1 MLPKPERVWPHC
13 FFPDGYQKGTVLK
26 KKRQSPV
33 HRAGAAPFLAL
44 LWTVQASQ
52 NLTEFRML
60 AIGLVGLHT
69 GEPGCLEGYHVHI
82 WRGTLGD
89 CHCILPCS
97 GSGVR
102 VISPLPLNTHKDFC
116 FGISH
121 KKMETYPDCFIS
133 IRKSLGL
140 EKTIRVEP
148 HTQGLMQECCE
159 SQPAR
164 STKQDPA
171 SQNHN
176 QTKPTK

>member
-1 MLPKPERVWPHC
+1 MLLGLQISALSDEKRRWGQGPAGGSSLWWTVNKPLDNCKCAEKSMLPKPERVWPHC
-13 FFPDGYQKGTVLK
+13 FFPDGYQKGTVLKK

-102 VISPLPLNTHKDFC
+102 VISPP
-116 FGISH
+116 
-121 KKMETYPDCFIS
+121 PQ
-133 IRKSLGL
+133 
-140 EKTIRVEP
+140 
-148 HTQGLMQECCE
+148 HTQGFLFWNK
-159 SQPAR
+159 S
-164 STKQDPA
+164 
-171 SQNHN
+171 
-176 QTKPTK
+176 